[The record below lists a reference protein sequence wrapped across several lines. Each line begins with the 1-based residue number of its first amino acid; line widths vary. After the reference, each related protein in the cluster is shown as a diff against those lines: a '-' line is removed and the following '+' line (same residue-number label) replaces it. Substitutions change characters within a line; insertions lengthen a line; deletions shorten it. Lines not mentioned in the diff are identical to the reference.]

1 MEYRGVGIHVT
12 GNGRGDEDE
21 RAGDLLSH
29 QPSLPRLLISY
40 ITTPDKGRDGEE
52 RQSRDYPD
60 AKREPRDVFFTAA
73 ARLIELQNDQHQR
86 AQQHSQGRHRVEWHW
101 RICWLRQVFS

>member
-1 MEYRGVGIHVT
+1 MEYRGVGIRVT

-40 ITTPDKGRDGEE
+40 ITTPDKGRDEEGETE
-52 RQSRDYPD
+52 WRL
-60 AKREPRDVFFTAA
+60 PR
-73 ARLIELQNDQHQR
+73 
-86 AQQHSQGRHRVEWHW
+86 
-101 RICWLRQVFS
+101 C

>member
-1 MEYRGVGIHVT
+1 MEYRGVGIRVT

-40 ITTPDKGRDGEE
+40 ITTPDKGRDEG
-52 RQSRDYPD
+52 RRD
-60 AKREPRDVFFTAA
+60 
-73 ARLIELQNDQHQR
+73 
-86 AQQHSQGRHRVEWHW
+86 RVEITQMQ
-101 RICWLRQVFS
+101 RESREMSSLLQQRV